1 MVLIQGDIQQIVWKL
16 RCEIE
21 LFMQDKD
28 MWNLKKNAQGIK
40 IYGAPSRHYHGMV
53 IKGETKMCMSP
64 EKVYDM
70 IHPTSEYR
78 FMWDAHVDKCEFLQE
93 LGPGLVLLH
102 QVMRPSFM
110 GCFSSRD
117 TIDFMLQEESDSKRI
132 CLVHSLESSDL
143 PPTPKHVRAFT
154 YPSGM
159 IIEKTECKSQS
170 TYCYRNANES
180 QITCFLQVKMNAKS
194 IPQSIIDSSLMSMMQ
209 SYLLALRKAKDIA
222 WKPLE
227 KPIGRIR
234 VIMNIRFRMNCSFYH
249 QTVSPT
255 LHIMDQFIEQN
266 PVDERTSK
274 ARCDVLEMISCYQE
288 NSTEEKIKKM
298 LKKSVDNNR
307 QLVIDMQLILQ
318 NSYNLTNLYHTCEIG
333 LRGQTMTK
341 FCINFAML
349 SPDPFNSNDQL
360 VKCESPC
367 PKNTSQTEIRVER
380 VSHQWTV
387 KNFTHCYQEY
397 LEYFVRLPRPDESL
411 TWSIKIY
418 PKGNGE
424 NNKEFIFLCLN
435 RVVPLQSKLSKIGFK
450 SRFIMRNAERK
461 EIEMRVHPSPSHSD
475 YVSYIKRDV
484 LYPQILP
491 HDVII
496 VTVEID
502 VAVEIVTTSNEDN
515 FSYTDSIKHFINDS
529 EAMLK
534 SHTFSDFEIEV
545 GGRIIPAHRCMLAAR
560 STVFAAMLTHQTH
573 ETQMGRLVI
582 PDFDFEVISELV
594 RFIYTGRCR
603 RLKELSHDLLV
614 VADKYRVLDL
624 KIRCERVLA
633 NSLTVENAC
642 DLLVIADTHSASYL
656 KEKALDFM
664 HQNVSQITTTQGWT
678 LLLNQR
684 QELVTEVVQSFG
696 KDVQENMMEL
706 WKEEIA
712 SARMQKLKL
721 SQPYR
726 PQSYKLVELPENLLA
741 QVKSGQKLYIRGKP
755 NDKAYISVSNETYE
769 LVEQN
774 HAGSST
780 FLICENL
787 QVPTCKQND
796 EQQPQDSTI
805 CTMISSILTT
815 NYCYIP
821 CGKMI
826 RRLLNDDIYD
836 GLGKSTSKQQWT
848 VDKLLLAIPSN
859 EQQLCD
865 ALKQLH
871 VCEIDGFL
879 RLLSVNYLINLTD
892 RIVREIR
899 ANNLNTIS
907 VEEAAA
913 DLEELGLISVIES
926 WFKWFTVA
934 NDDGQGWHLNEKEI
948 SRLYAEGL
956 LSTVESMEL
965 KQFLDAWK
973 ESVPVEIETQLNYLY
988 GIALIRD
995 NTSPEVIEYF
1005 PSYDLPADRNEQ
1017 IKLMFEKKRIWK
1029 LEQLRPYFP
1038 TNNDA
1043 QIHTI
1048 LEKHCRCYNDDVQ
1061 SHLSFNSMHIGF

>member
-21 LFMQDKD
+21 LFMQNKD

-159 IIEKTECKSQS
+159 IIEKTE
-170 TYCYRNANES
+170 NANES

-234 VIMNIRFRMNCSFYH
+234 V
-249 QTVSPT
+249 
-255 LHIMDQFIEQN
+255 
-266 PVDERTSK
+266 
-274 ARCDVLEMISCYQE
+274 
-288 NSTEEKIKKM
+288 KKM
-298 LKKSVDNNR
+298 LKRSVDNYR
-307 QLVIDMQLILQ
+307 QLVIDMKLILQ
-318 NSYNLTNLYHTCEIG
+318 NSYNLTNLYHT
-333 LRGQTMTK
+333 
-341 FCINFAML
+341 NFAML

-696 KDVQENMMEL
+696 KVS
-706 WKEEIA
+706 K
-712 SARMQKLKL
+712 R
-721 SQPYR
+721 
-726 PQSYKLVELPENLLA
+726 
-741 QVKSGQKLYIRGKP
+741 KS
-755 NDKAYISVSNETYE
+755 V
-769 LVEQN
+769 
-774 HAGSST
+774 
-780 FLICENL
+780 
-787 QVPTCKQND
+787 
-796 EQQPQDSTI
+796 
-805 CTMISSILTT
+805 
-815 NYCYIP
+815 
-821 CGKMI
+821 
-826 RRLLNDDIYD
+826 
-836 GLGKSTSKQQWT
+836 GL
-848 VDKLLLAIPSN
+848 
-859 EQQLCD
+859 
-865 ALKQLH
+865 
-871 VCEIDGFL
+871 
-879 RLLSVNYLINLTD
+879 
-892 RIVREIR
+892 
-899 ANNLNTIS
+899 
-907 VEEAAA
+907 
-913 DLEELGLISVIES
+913 
-926 WFKWFTVA
+926 
-934 NDDGQGWHLNEKEI
+934 
-948 SRLYAEGL
+948 
-956 LSTVESMEL
+956 
-965 KQFLDAWK
+965 
-973 ESVPVEIETQLNYLY
+973 
-988 GIALIRD
+988 
-995 NTSPEVIEYF
+995 
-1005 PSYDLPADRNEQ
+1005 
-1017 IKLMFEKKRIWK
+1017 
-1029 LEQLRPYFP
+1029 
-1038 TNNDA
+1038 
-1043 QIHTI
+1043 
-1048 LEKHCRCYNDDVQ
+1048 
-1061 SHLSFNSMHIGF
+1061 

>member
-1 MVLIQGDIQQIVWKL
+1 MVLINGDVQQIVRKL
-16 RCEIE
+16 RCEIDI
-21 LFMQDKD
+21 FMQCKE
-28 MWNLKKNAQGIK
+28 MWHLKKNAQGIK
-40 IYGAPSRHYHGMV
+40 IYNAPSRHYHGMV
-53 IKGETKMCMSP
+53 IKGETKMNMSP

-117 TIDFMLQEESDSKRI
+117 TIDFMLQEDSDSTKI
-132 CLVHSLESSDL
+132 CLVHSLESSDF
-143 PPTPKHVRAFT
+143 PPTSKHVRAFT

-159 IIEKTECKSQS
+159 IIEKTE
-170 TYCYRNANES
+170 NADES
-180 QITCFLQVKMNAKS
+180 QITCFLQVKLNAKA
-194 IPQSIIDSSLMSMMQ
+194 IPQSIIDSSLISMMQ

-227 KPIGRIR
+227 KPVGRIR
-234 VIMNIRFRMNCSFYH
+234 V
-249 QTVSPT
+249 
-255 LHIMDQFIEQN
+255 
-266 PVDERTSK
+266 
-274 ARCDVLEMISCYQE
+274 
-288 NSTEEKIKKM
+288 
-298 LKKSVDNNR
+298 KSVDNKNAINTAKIHLR
-307 QLVIDMQLILQ
+307 FYS
-318 NSYNLTNLYHTCEIG
+318 SYNLAISYHTLTWISG
-333 LRGQTMTK
+333 
-341 FCINFAML
+341 IAVSSSNFAML
-349 SPDPFNSNDQL
+349 SPDPFNSNDQ

-380 VSHQWTV
+380 ISHQWTV

-435 RVVPLQSKLSKIGFK
+435 RVVPLQSKVSKIGFK

-491 HDVII
+491 HDIII

-545 GGRIIPAHRCMLAAR
+545 GGRIIPAHRCILAAR

-642 DLLVIADTHSASYL
+642 DLLVIADRHSASYL

-696 KDVQENMMEL
+696 RVSKRKSVDIQDNMMEL

-726 PQSYKLVELPENLLA
+726 PQSYKLVELSENLLA
-741 QVKSGQKLYIRGKP
+741 QVKSGEKLYIRGKP
-755 NDKAYISVSNETYE
+755 ADKAYISASNETYE
-769 LVEQN
+769 IVEQN

-796 EQQPQDSTI
+796 QQSQEDSTI
-805 CTMISSILTT
+805 CTMLSSILTT

-821 CGKMI
+821 CGKMV
-826 RRLLNDDIYD
+826 RHLLIDDVYD
-836 GLGKSTSKQQWT
+836 GSSKSTSKQQWT

-871 VCEIDGFL
+871 VCEIDGWL

-899 ANNLNTIS
+899 ANNLDTIS
-907 VEEAAA
+907 VEEATI

-973 ESVPVEIETQLNYLY
+973 ESVPVEIETKLSYLY

-1038 TNNDA
+1038 ANNDA
-1043 QIHTI
+1043 QIHVI
-1048 LEKHCRCYNDDVQ
+1048 LEKHCRCYNDDGVTYFARR
-1061 SHLSFNSMHIGF
+1061 HA

>member
-1 MVLIQGDIQQIVWKL
+1 MVLIKGDVQQIVRKL
-16 RCEIE
+16 RCEIDI
-21 LFMQDKD
+21 FMQCKE
-28 MWNLKKNAQGIK
+28 MWHLKKNAQGIK
-40 IYGAPSRHYHGMV
+40 IYNAPSRHYHGMV
-53 IKGETKMCMSP
+53 IKGETKMNMSP

-117 TIDFMLQEESDSKRI
+117 TIDFMLQEESDSTKI

-143 PPTPKHVRAFT
+143 PPTSKHVRAFT

-159 IIEKTECKSQS
+159 IIEKTE
-170 TYCYRNANES
+170 NEDES
-180 QITCFLQVKMNAKS
+180 QITCFLQVKLNAKA
-194 IPQSIIDSSLMSMMQ
+194 IPQSIIDSSLISMMQ
-209 SYLLALRKAKDIA
+209 SYLLALRKARDIA

-227 KPIGRIR
+227 KPVGRIR
-234 VIMNIRFRMNCSFYH
+234 
-249 QTVSPT
+249 
-255 LHIMDQFIEQN
+255 
-266 PVDERTSK
+266 
-274 ARCDVLEMISCYQE
+274 
-288 NSTEEKIKKM
+288 
-298 LKKSVDNNR
+298 
-307 QLVIDMQLILQ
+307 
-318 NSYNLTNLYHTCEIG
+318 
-333 LRGQTMTK
+333 
-341 FCINFAML
+341 NFAML

-360 VKCESPC
+360 KCESPC

-380 VSHQWTV
+380 ISHQWTV

-435 RVVPLQSKLSKIGFK
+435 RVVPLQSKVSKIGFK

-491 HDVII
+491 HDIII

-545 GGRIIPAHRCMLAAR
+545 GGRIIPAHRCILAAR

-642 DLLVIADTHSASYL
+642 DLLVIADRHSASYL

-696 KDVQENMMEL
+696 RVSKRKSIDIQDNMIEL

-726 PQSYKLVELPENLLA
+726 PQSYKLVELSENLFA
-741 QVKSGQKLYIRGKP
+741 QVKSGEKLYIRGKP
-755 NDKAYISVSNETYE
+755 ADKAYISASNETYE
-769 LVEQN
+769 IVEQN

-796 EQQPQDSTI
+796 QQSQEDSTI
-805 CTMISSILTT
+805 CTMLSSILTT

-821 CGKMI
+821 CGKMV
-826 RRLLNDDIYD
+826 RRLLIDDIYD
-836 GLGKSTSKQQWT
+836 GSSKSTSKQQWT

-871 VCEIDGFL
+871 VCEIDGWL
-879 RLLSVNYLINLTD
+879 RLLNVNYLINLTD

-899 ANNLNTIS
+899 ANNLDMIS
-907 VEEAAA
+907 IEEAIA

-926 WFKWFTVA
+926 WFKWFTIA
-934 NDDGQGWHLNEKEI
+934 NDDDGQGWHLDEKEI

-956 LSTVESMEL
+956 LSTVQSMEL

-973 ESVPVEIETQLNYLY
+973 ESVPAEIETKLSYLY

-1038 TNNDA
+1038 ANNDA
-1043 QIHTI
+1043 QIHVI
-1048 LEKHCRCYNDDVQ
+1048 LEKHCRCYNDDGVTYFARR
-1061 SHLSFNSMHIGF
+1061 HA

>member
-1 MVLIQGDIQQIVWKL
+1 ML
-16 RCEIE
+16 R
-21 LFMQDKD
+21 
-28 MWNLKKNAQGIK
+28 
-40 IYGAPSRHYHGMV
+40 
-53 IKGETKMCMSP
+53 
-64 EKVYDM
+64 
-70 IHPTSEYR
+70 
-78 FMWDAHVDKCEFLQE
+78 
-93 LGPGLVLLH
+93 
-102 QVMRPSFM
+102 
-110 GCFSSRD
+110 
-117 TIDFMLQEESDSKRI
+117 
-132 CLVHSLESSDL
+132 
-143 PPTPKHVRAFT
+143 
-154 YPSGM
+154 
-159 IIEKTECKSQS
+159 CKSQS

-234 VIMNIRFRMNCSFYH
+234 FNMNCSFYH
-249 QTVSPT
+249 QTVSPI

-288 NSTEEKIKKM
+288 NSTEEKTKKM

-318 NSYNLTNLYHTCEIG
+318 NSYNLTNLYHT
-333 LRGQTMTK
+333 
-341 FCINFAML
+341 NFAML
-349 SPDPFNSNDQL
+349 SPDPYNSNDQL

-696 KDVQENMMEL
+696 KVS
-706 WKEEIA
+706 K
-712 SARMQKLKL
+712 R
-721 SQPYR
+721 
-726 PQSYKLVELPENLLA
+726 
-741 QVKSGQKLYIRGKP
+741 KS
-755 NDKAYISVSNETYE
+755 V
-769 LVEQN
+769 
-774 HAGSST
+774 
-780 FLICENL
+780 
-787 QVPTCKQND
+787 
-796 EQQPQDSTI
+796 
-805 CTMISSILTT
+805 
-815 NYCYIP
+815 
-821 CGKMI
+821 
-826 RRLLNDDIYD
+826 
-836 GLGKSTSKQQWT
+836 GL
-848 VDKLLLAIPSN
+848 
-859 EQQLCD
+859 
-865 ALKQLH
+865 
-871 VCEIDGFL
+871 
-879 RLLSVNYLINLTD
+879 
-892 RIVREIR
+892 
-899 ANNLNTIS
+899 
-907 VEEAAA
+907 
-913 DLEELGLISVIES
+913 
-926 WFKWFTVA
+926 
-934 NDDGQGWHLNEKEI
+934 
-948 SRLYAEGL
+948 
-956 LSTVESMEL
+956 
-965 KQFLDAWK
+965 
-973 ESVPVEIETQLNYLY
+973 
-988 GIALIRD
+988 
-995 NTSPEVIEYF
+995 
-1005 PSYDLPADRNEQ
+1005 
-1017 IKLMFEKKRIWK
+1017 
-1029 LEQLRPYFP
+1029 
-1038 TNNDA
+1038 
-1043 QIHTI
+1043 
-1048 LEKHCRCYNDDVQ
+1048 
-1061 SHLSFNSMHIGF
+1061 

>member
-21 LFMQDKD
+21 LFMQNKD

-234 VIMNIRFRMNCSFYH
+234 FDMNCSFYH

-288 NSTEEKIKKM
+288 NYRRE
-298 LKKSVDNNR
+298 N
-307 QLVIDMQLILQ
+307 
-318 NSYNLTNLYHTCEIG
+318 
-333 LRGQTMTK
+333 
-341 FCINFAML
+341 NFAML
-349 SPDPFNSNDQL
+349 SPDPYNSNDQL

-696 KDVQENMMEL
+696 KVSKRKSDVQENMMEL

-848 VDKLLLAIPSN
+848 VDKLLSAIPSN

-973 ESVPVEIETQLNYLY
+973 ESVPVEIETQLSYLY

-1005 PSYDLPADRNEQ
+1005 PSFDLPADRNEQ

-1048 LEKHCRCYNDDVQ
+1048 LEKHCRCYNDDGVTYFARR
-1061 SHLSFNSMHIGF
+1061 HA